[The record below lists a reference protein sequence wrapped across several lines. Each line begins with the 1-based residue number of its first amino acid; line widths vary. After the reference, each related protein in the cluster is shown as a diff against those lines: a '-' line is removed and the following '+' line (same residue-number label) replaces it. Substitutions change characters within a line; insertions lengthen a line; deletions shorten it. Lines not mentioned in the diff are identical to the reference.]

1 MFPPYD
7 WGRPNVIP
15 PDAFVLNVLLAATRY
30 SQNHKGKIIR
40 WECSMLYA
48 ERTGWHRWSEPFAQH
63 SYAETRSVW
72 YQIRKAV
79 LNHTAGAA
87 RVYQRRPPF
96 PGPHP
101 LYMLSASVS
110 SVQYIYLLQL
120 QALSLSQFSAVYILT
135 STPGPQSQS
144 VQCSIYTYFNSRP
157 SASVSSVQY
166 IYFNSKPSPL

>member
-1 MFPPYD
+1 MRNGQVDTDDLSRLHSTVMLKHDPFDIRFGKPSSTT
-7 WGRPNVIP
+7 RPERLVYISVGLHSP
-15 PDAFVLNVLLAATRY
+15 ALILCTCYQPQSV
-30 SQNHKGKIIR
+30 Q
-40 WECSMLYA
+40 CSIYTYFNS
-48 ERTGWHRWSEPFAQH
+48 RP
-63 SYAETRSVW
+63 SV
-72 YQIRKAV
+72 
-79 LNHTAGAA
+79 
-87 RVYQRRPPF
+87 
-96 PGPHP
+96 
-101 LYMLSASVS
+101 SVS